1 MKLVTGIKPTVMTSA
16 IKASAVKKSLLV
28 LLAASSLSA
37 CGQKESE
44 AVISEEV
51 VLKPVRTMIVSLGST
66 TTKSFTG
73 VVEANKSAELGFR
86 VSGELNVINTKEGDF
101 VNKGQ
106 VLAVLD
112 QTDFKIKLNATQ
124 ADYDRSKSE
133 FDRAKSLIKQGAIS
147 TADFEKLKAQ
157 QSNAKAQL
165 ESAQQNF
172 KYTELKAPF
181 AGVIAKQYLSN
192 FEKITSSITFAV
204 IQDLSAFEVR
214 INLPESVMIKVK
226 RDEEDRAVYAVFDGN
241 QNRHY
246 PLTFKEVSTR
256 ADEKTQTYA
265 VKFVMD
271 TPKDI
276 NLLPGMSAR
285 VFAEHKSGG
294 DDLKEVY
301 VPAHSVLEDSQGR
314 FVYLAVEQAGGSAEV
329 QRRGVVVGELN
340 ENGLQVI
347 QGLDIGDKVITA
359 GMSKISQGLAVRIMV
374 EG

>member
-1 MKLVTGIKPTVMTSA
+1 MKFINHKPTLLSF
-16 IKASAVKKSLLV
+16 SLAAV
-28 LLAASSLSA
+28 LLSGLVG
-37 CGQKESE
+37 CGEK
-44 AVISEEV
+44 EEV
-51 VLKPVRTMIVSLGST
+51 NESAKVEAPILKPVRTMTVSLGST

-73 VVEANKSAELGFR
+73 VVEANKTAELGFR
-86 VSGELNVINTKEGDF
+86 VSGELKVVNTKEGDL
-101 VNKGQ
+101 VKKGQ

-112 QTDFKIKLNATQ
+112 QTDFKIKLNASQ
-124 ADYDRSKSE
+124 ADYDRAKSE
-133 FDRAKSLIKQGAIS
+133 FDRAQSLIKQGAIS

-181 AGVIAKQYLSN
+181 TGVIAKQFLSN
-192 FEKITSSITFAV
+192 FEKISSSVAFAV

-214 INLPESVMIKVK
+214 INLPESIMIKMK
-226 RDEEDRAVYAVFDGN
+226 RDEDERNVYAVFDGN
-241 QNRHY
+241 QDKQY

-265 VKFVMD
+265 VKFVM
-271 TPKDI
+271 TAPKDI

-285 VFAEHKSGG
+285 VFAEHTSSG
-294 DDLKEVY
+294 DELNEVY
-301 VPAHSVLEDSQGR
+301 VPAHAVLEDSQGR
-314 FVYLAVEQAGGSAEV
+314 FVYIAVAKNPADSSQTEAQVA
-329 QRRGVVVGELN
+329 RRAVVVGSLN
-340 ENGLQVI
+340 ENGLQVL

-359 GMSKISQGLAVRIMV
+359 GMSKISQGLAVRIMA

>member
-1 MKLVTGIKPTVMTSA
+1 MKIVSGMNSTRMQLSIMKPLTTLLMVFGVM
-16 IKASAVKKSLLV
+16 
-28 LLAASSLSA
+28 A
-37 CGQKESE
+37 CGQKESAPVEEE
-44 AVISEEV
+44 AV
-51 VLKPVRTMIVSLGST
+51 VLKPVRTMTVSLGST

-86 VSGELNVINTKEGDF
+86 VSGELKVVNTKEGDF
-101 VNKGQ
+101 VKKGQ

-112 QTDFKIKLNATQ
+112 QTDFNIKLNASQ

-165 ESAQQNF
+165 ESAQQNL
-172 KYTELKAPF
+172 KYTELKAPYN
-181 AGVIAKQYLSN
+181 GVIAKQYLSN
-192 FEKITSSITFAV
+192 FEKITSSITFAT

-226 RDEEDRAVYAVFDGN
+226 RDEEERAVYAVFDGN
-241 QNRHY
+241 QDRHY

-265 VKFVMD
+265 VKFVMA
-271 TPKDI
+271 TPDDI

-285 VFAEHKSGG
+285 VYAEHESG

-314 FVYLAVEQAGGSAEV
+314 FVYLAVETKAGQAEV
-329 QRRGVVVGELN
+329 KRRAVIVGELN
-340 ENGLQVI
+340 ENGLQVL
-347 QGLDIGDKVITA
+347 QGLDLGDNVITA
-359 GMSKISQGLAVRIMV
+359 GMSKISPDLAVRIMD

>member
-1 MKLVTGIKPTVMTSA
+1 MKIVNEMKTYVLTASIAIFMFTGISGC
-16 IKASAVKKSLLV
+16 SE
-28 LLAASSLSA
+28 
-37 CGQKESE
+37 KEAEQPVE
-44 AVISEEV
+44 AKT
-51 VLKPVRTMIVSLGST
+51 VLKPVRTLTVSLGST

-73 VVEANKSAELGFR
+73 VVEANKTAELGFR
-86 VSGELNVINTKEGDF
+86 VSGELKTVNSKEGDF
-101 VNKGQ
+101 VTKGQ

-112 QTDFKIKLNATQ
+112 QTDFKIKLNASQ
-124 ADYDRSKSE
+124 ADYDRAASE
-133 FDRAKSLIKQGAIS
+133 FKRANSLIKQGAIS

-165 ESAQQNF
+165 ESAQQNL

-181 AGVIAKQYLSN
+181 SGVIANQFLQN
-192 FEKITSSITFAV
+192 FEKISSSVTFAI

-214 INLPESVMIKVK
+214 INLPESVMIKIK
-226 RDEEDRAVYAVFDGN
+226 REEDDRAVYAVFDGN
-241 QNRHY
+241 QDKHY

-285 VFAEHKSGG
+285 VFAEHQSGSEE
-294 DDLKEVY
+294 LSEVY

-314 FVYLAVEQAGGSAEV
+314 FVYLAVESNDDSAEV
-329 QRRGVVVGELN
+329 QRRAVVVGELN
-340 ENGLQVI
+340 ENGLQVL

-359 GMSKISQGLAVRIMV
+359 GMSKISQGLVVRIMA

>member
-1 MKLVTGIKPTVMTSA
+1 MKFVPDMK
-16 IKASAVKKSLLV
+16 SAVIKTLLSILV
-28 LLAASSLSA
+28 ASSLSA
-37 CGQKESE
+37 CGQKDKETVVSE
-44 AVISEEV
+44 VE

-73 VVEANKSAELGFR
+73 VVEAIKSAELGFR

-101 VNKGQ
+101 VDKGQ

-112 QTDFKIKLNATQ
+112 QTDFKIKLNASQ
-124 ADYDRSKSE
+124 ADYDRAKSE

-165 ESAQQNF
+165 DSAQQNF

-181 AGVIAKQYLSN
+181 SGVIAKQYLSN
-192 FEKITSSITFAV
+192 FEKITSSIAFAV

-241 QNRHY
+241 QDRHY

-314 FVYLAVEQAGGSAEV
+314 FVYLAVEMESGNAEV
-329 QRRGVVVGELN
+329 QRRAVVVGELN